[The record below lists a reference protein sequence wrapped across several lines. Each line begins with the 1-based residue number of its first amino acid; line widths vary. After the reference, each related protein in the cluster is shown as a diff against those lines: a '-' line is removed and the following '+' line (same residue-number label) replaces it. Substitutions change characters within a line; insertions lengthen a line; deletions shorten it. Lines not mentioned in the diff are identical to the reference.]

1 MNWQKQN
8 DKEKTIIKR
17 LSDIKL
23 LIRITCIYWGVN
35 ICIYFKKKLYLV
47 IWRRYYFYN
56 YKKETVKIR
65 YPHDVNI
72 ILVQNIQKYIQFS
85 DLEKD
90 GETLFYSLLQ

>member
-35 ICIYFKKKLYLV
+35 ICIYLKKNCTWSSEGDT
-47 IWRRYYFYN
+47 IFII
-56 YKKETVKIR
+56 VKIR

-72 ILVQNIQKYIQFS
+72 ILFQNIQKYIQFS

>member
-1 MNWQKQN
+1 MY
-8 DKEKTIIKR
+8 
-17 LSDIKL
+17 L
-23 LIRITCIYWGVN
+23 LRCKYLHL
-35 ICIYFKKKLYLV
+35 FKKKLYLV

-72 ILVQNIQKYIQFS
+72 ILFQNIQKYIQFS

>member
-8 DKEKTIIKR
+8 DMEKTIIKR

-35 ICIYFKKKLYLV
+35 ICIYLKKIVLGHLKA
-47 IWRRYYFYN
+47 
-56 YKKETVKIR
+56 TVKIR

-72 ILVQNIQKYIQFS
+72 ILFQNIQKYIQFS